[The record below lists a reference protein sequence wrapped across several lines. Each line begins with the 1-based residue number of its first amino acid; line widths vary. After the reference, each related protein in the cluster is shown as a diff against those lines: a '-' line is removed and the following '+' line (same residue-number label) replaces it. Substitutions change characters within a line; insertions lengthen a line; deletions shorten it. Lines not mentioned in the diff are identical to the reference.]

1 MVRAL
6 GWILLCYFIGSI
18 PFSYIIGRA
27 LGKVDITTKGSGNVG
42 ATNVLRS
49 TNVSVAIV
57 ALCGDV
63 LKGVIAAW
71 IGMAAGGPVLASWC
85 GGAVVLGHC
94 YSVFMRFK
102 GGKGVA
108 TAAGVIGFLMPPIVV
123 ALASILVISVVITRY
138 VSLGSVLAAA
148 VFPIR
153 CLVLWKPWP
162 YIVLSFFLAG
172 LVLYRHREN
181 IRRLRSGQ
189 EARITDKAL

>member
-1 MVRAL
+1 MFKATVL
-6 GWILLCYFIGSI
+6 IVLCYLIGSI
-18 PFSYIIGRA
+18 PFSYIMGRV

-42 ATNVLRS
+42 ATNVLRA
-49 TNVSVAIV
+49 TNVPVAIL

-71 IGMAAGGPVLASWC
+71 IGMAAGGPVLAAWC
-85 GGAVVLGHC
+85 GGAVVVGHC
-94 YSVFMRFK
+94 YSIFMKFK

-108 TAAGVIGFLMPPIVV
+108 TAAGVIAFLMPAIVV

-148 VFPIR
+148 LFPIL

-162 YIVLSFFLAG
+162 YILLSFFLAG

-181 IRRLRSGQ
+181 IRRLRNGQ